1 MAAYLSVLQETHY
14 PVSLSDFY
22 FHGRH
27 FSENQLPV
35 FSYISDCILAHNIWK
50 QSEETRELYEYYN
63 LSTALGET
71 YKTLTF
77 FDNPLLYILAIADTL
92 EPIKA
97 YEKINPET
105 VSESINIEYMP
116 GSHKLTFSSSN
127 NAVNISELH
136 QRAKGL
142 EGWTSAHCTEIAG
155 GAFTLYL

>member
-1 MAAYLSVLQETHY
+1 M
-14 PVSLSDFY
+14 
-22 FHGRH
+22 
-27 FSENQLPV
+27 
-35 FSYISDCILAHNIWK
+35 
-50 QSEETRELYEYYN
+50 
-63 LSTALGET
+63 
-71 YKTLTF
+71 
-77 FDNPLLYILAIADTL
+77 DTL

-136 QRAKGL
+136 RRAKGL
-142 EGWTSAHCTEIAG
+142 EEWTSARCTEITG